1 MGDRKPSRRDAV
13 ADMNPAD
20 LEGLPEEDKQKMVSM
35 IDNMQ
40 MKDSLRMYNRLVEKC
55 FKDCVDSFRRK
66 NLDSNEERCV
76 TKCCEKFLKHSAR
89 VSVRFAELNAGA
101 EAMMQQQ
108 VLQQQQKGG

>member
-1 MGDRKPSRRDAV
+1 MDPSQ
-13 ADMNPAD
+13 
-20 LEGLPEEDKQKMVSM
+20 LEGLPEEDKQKMLSM
-35 IDNMQ
+35 IENMQ
-40 MKDSLRMYNRLVEKC
+40 TKDSLRMYNSLVEKC

-101 EAMMQQQ
+101 EALM
-108 VLQQQQKGG
+108 QQQQKR